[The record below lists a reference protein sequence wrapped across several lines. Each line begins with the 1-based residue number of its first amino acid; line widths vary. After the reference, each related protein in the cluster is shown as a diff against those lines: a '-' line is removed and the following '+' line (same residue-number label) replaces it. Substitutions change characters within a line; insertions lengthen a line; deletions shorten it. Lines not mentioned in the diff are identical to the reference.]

1 MRKKYSILIVAALFF
16 PSLYYITLFSS
27 FFNLESRLC
36 KNYCS
41 QNSDPDLLSVKE
53 NHQKQQFKFSSP
65 PKLGFPEEIQKTH
78 INEPAKEANQQ
89 QFNSTSSPAVVFSG
103 EIQETPINESAHLAT
118 PTSPAAEKRKAQLK
132 KELPKMIQ
140 LNQQTGVFDSRLKK
154 LLSEDCDVRF
164 FMIWISPIAK
174 FKSIEFLALQSV
186 FKAHPSGCVAILST
200 SMDSKQGRVF
210 LKPFTD
216 RGYRVA
222 AISPDFDFVLK
233 DTPAESWFNEVK
245 KGNVDPGTI
254 PFPQNLSNL
263 LRLAVLYKYGGV
275 YLDTDVLVL
284 KKFSDLKNTIGAQS
298 VHGNGNW
305 SRLNNAVLVFDKKH
319 PLLFEFLKEFSQT
332 FNGSK
337 WGYNGPSMVSRV
349 VGRAKQRL
357 QDYNFTIMP
366 PRAFYPVDWI
376 KIKVFFR
383 QPENRAGLKWA
394 AEKVNQLGRGETY
407 ALHLWNKVSRS
418 LEIEHGSIVER
429 LASFQCLLCN
439 KDTSIH

>member
-53 NHQKQQFKFSSP
+53 NHQQQQFKFSSP

-89 QFNSTSSPAVVFSG
+89 QFNSTYSPAVVFSG

-118 PTSPAAEKRKAQLK
+118 PTSLAVEKRKAQLK
-132 KELPKMIQ
+132 KELPKIIQ
-140 LNQQTGVFDSRLKK
+140 LNQQTGVFDPRLKK

-174 FKSIEFLALQSV
+174 FKSIEFLALKSV
-186 FKAHPSGCVAILST
+186 FKAHPSGCVAILSN
-200 SMDSKQGRVF
+200 SMDSKQGRVL

-298 VHGNGNW
+298 VHCNGNW

-394 AEKVNQLGRGETY
+394 AEKVNQLSRGETY